1 MTAKAV
7 NYLMFRTR
15 IKFYCLFDC
24 YDCWPSRGAA
34 PCCHLLRVCSGPI
47 SSSILDP
54 VCDTQ
59 TQCHTR
65 PRVHFSVGGG
75 NNWTRSSMVRW
86 WPHDTSSR
94 NVYTHGWF
102 LWDVECWLLALICM
116 TQHNVI
122 MLEVVERVKR
132 KVHRKGHLGQCSFS
146 VNDHVLW
153 TF

>member
-54 VCDTQ
+54 VCGTQ
-59 TQCHTR
+59 TQCHTLCHTR

-75 NNWTRSSMVRW
+75 NKWRQVKHGHELTQCLFL
-86 WPHDTSSR
+86 SR
-94 NVYTHGWF
+94 HSRLISVG
-102 LWDVECWLLALICM
+102 CWMLALICT